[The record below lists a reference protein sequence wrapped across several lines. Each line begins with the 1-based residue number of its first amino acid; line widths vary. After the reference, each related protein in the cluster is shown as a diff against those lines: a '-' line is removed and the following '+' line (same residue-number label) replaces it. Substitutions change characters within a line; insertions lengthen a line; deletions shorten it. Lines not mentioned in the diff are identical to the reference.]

1 MYDKKKGGGR
11 PHGRETPTDPMNQE
25 KKILP
30 EDLFYTSKNGFDLL
44 SGEELEKA
52 EAYCEGYKSFL
63 DSSKT
68 ERLCSLRCIRLA
80 QEHGFV
86 PYREGMDVNPGD
98 KIYYDS
104 RGKGLMLAVMGKK
117 PLSEGANLSVAHTDS
132 PRYDIKPR
140 PLYEEAEM
148 AYLQTHPY
156 GWAMGHQWV
165 AMPLAL
171 HGVVIRGDGTAVT
184 VSIGEEEGEP
194 QFIITD
200 LLPHM
205 GREHKKKPLG
215 EAYPSHVMSVLVGS
229 RPLEGLEEGRR
240 FKGNILAALYE
251 KYGIVEEDLIS
262 AELEMV
268 PVGKARDIGFDR
280 SLIAAYGHD
289 DRVCVYAE
297 LSALFD
303 LDVPEKT
310 AVCML
315 VDKEEVNSDGVT
327 GVKSLDFEY
336 FMGCLCRAQG
346 VDLYGCFAKS
356 LCISAD
362 VEAAYDPAYN
372 EVFEEQNAARIN
384 HGVAVIKFT
393 GSTGDKSDA
402 SDASAEVVGKVRRLL
417 NQGGVL
423 WQPAVM
429 GKPEAG
435 GGGTVAKFMANRNI
449 DTIDAGVPV
458 LSMHAPFETV
468 SKIDCYMTYRA
479 ISEVYRNYVD

>member
-1 MYDKKKGGGR
+1 MYDEKRGGGR
-11 PHGRETPTDPMNQE
+11 PGGSGPPIDHMNQE

-30 EDLFYTSKNGFDLL
+30 EELFYTSKNGFDLL
-44 SGEELEKA
+44 SGEELKKV
-52 EAYCEGYKSFL
+52 EAYCESYKSFL
-63 DSSKT
+63 DNSKT
-68 ERLCSLRCIRLA
+68 ERLCNLHCIRLA
-80 QEHGFV
+80 EEKGFV
-86 PYREGMDVNPGD
+86 PYREGMDLKPGD
-98 KIYYDS
+98 RIYYDN
-104 RGKGLMLAVMGKK
+104 RGKGLMLAIMGKK
-117 PLSEGANLSVAHTDS
+117 SLSEGANISVAHTDS

-140 PLYEEAEM
+140 PLYEDGEM

-156 GWAMGHQWV
+156 GWAMGYQWV
-165 AMPLAL
+165 ALPLAI
-171 HGVVIRGDGTAVT
+171 HGVVIRADGTSVT

-200 LLPHM
+200 LLPHL
-205 GREHKKKPLG
+205 GREHKKKLLG
-215 EAYPSHVMSVLVGS
+215 DAYPSHVMSVLVGS

-262 AELEMV
+262 AELDMV

-280 SLIAAYGHD
+280 SLFAAYGLD
-289 DRVCVYAE
+289 DPVCVYAE
-297 LSALFD
+297 LAALFD
-303 LDVPEKT
+303 QEVPEKT
-310 AVCML
+310 AVCL
-315 VDKEEVNSDGVT
+315 LADKEEVNSDGVT
-327 GVKSLDFEY
+327 GMKSMDFEY
-336 FMGCLCRAQG
+336 FMGSLCRSQG
-346 VDLYGCFAKS
+346 VDLYGCYAKS

-362 VEAAYDPAYN
+362 VEAAYDPSYK
-372 EVFEEQNAARIN
+372 EVFELQNVARVN
-384 HGVAVIKFT
+384 HGVAVMKFT
-393 GSTGDKSDA
+393 GSCGDKSDA
-402 SDASAEVVGKVRRLL
+402 SDASAEVVGTVRRIL

-423 WQPAVM
+423 WQLAMM

-479 ISEVYRNYVD
+479 VSEVYRNHVD

>member
-1 MYDKKKGGGR
+1 MEKK
-11 PHGRETPTDPMNQE
+11 E
-25 KKILP
+25 KILP
-30 EDLFYTSKNGFDLL
+30 QDLFYASKNGFDVL
-44 SGEELEKA
+44 SKAELEQV
-52 EAYCEGYKSFL
+52 EAYCIAYKAFL
-63 DSSKT
+63 DNSKT
-68 ERLCSLRCIRLA
+68 ERLCNLECIRLA
-80 QEHGFV
+80 KEHGFV
-86 PYREGMDVNPGD
+86 PYREGMELNPGD

-104 RGKGLMLAVMGKK
+104 RGKGLMLAVMGQK
-117 PLSEGANLSVAHTDS
+117 PLSGGANISVAHTDS
-132 PRYDIKPR
+132 PRYDIRPR

-156 GWAMGHQWV
+156 GWAMGYQWV

-184 VSIGEEEGEP
+184 VSIGEKDGEP
-194 QFIITD
+194 QFMITD
-200 LLPHM
+200 LLPHL
-205 GREHKKKPLG
+205 GREHKKKLLG
-215 EAYPSHVMSVLVGS
+215 DAYPSHVMNVLTGS

-251 KYGIVEEDLIS
+251 KYGITEEDLIS
-262 AELEMV
+262 AELELV

-280 SLIAAYGHD
+280 SFIAAYGHD

-297 LSALFD
+297 LAALFD

-310 AVCML
+310 AVCL
-315 VDKEEVNSDGVT
+315 LADKEEVNSDGVT
-327 GVKSLDFEY
+327 SMKSLDFEY
-336 FMGCLCRAQG
+336 FMSCLCRSQG
-346 VDLYGCFAKS
+346 ADLYGCYARS

-362 VEAAYDPAYN
+362 VEAAYDPSYK
-372 EVFEEQNAARIN
+372 EVFELQNAARVN
-384 HGVAVIKFT
+384 HGVAVMKFT
-393 GSTGDKSDA
+393 GSCGDKSDA
-402 SDASAEVVGKVRRLL
+402 SDASAEVVGTVRRIL

-423 WQPAVM
+423 WQPAMM
-429 GKPEAG
+429 GRPEAG

-479 ISEVYRNYVD
+479 ISQVYRNHTN